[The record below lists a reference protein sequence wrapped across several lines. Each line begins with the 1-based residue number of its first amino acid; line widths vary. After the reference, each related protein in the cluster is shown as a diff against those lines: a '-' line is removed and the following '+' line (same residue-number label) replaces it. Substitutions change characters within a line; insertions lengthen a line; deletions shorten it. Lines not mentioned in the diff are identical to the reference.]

1 MNNDLEPCLGECD
14 ISRRQFLQKALNG
27 FLSVGALAFLSPFFR
42 SWMPSEKTLL
52 AEKPV
57 RFDISVLEP
66 GEMMTVMWQ
75 GKPVW
80 ILRRTPQMLKAL
92 QEKNASLR
100 DPHSMMSHQPQ
111 GLNQSLRSYQDEYFV
126 AIGQCTH
133 MGCIPMLKKKEF
145 LCPCHGSR
153 FDLAGRVVKGVP
165 APRNLDI
172 PPYHFENAGQ
182 TIVIGE

>member
-1 MNNDLEPCLGECD
+1 ML
-14 ISRRQFLQKALNG
+14 
-27 FLSVGALAFLSPFFR
+27 
-42 SWMPSEKTLL
+42 PSEKTLF

-57 RFDISVLEP
+57 RLGITTLLP

-80 ILRRTPQMLKAL
+80 ILRRNANMLKNL
-92 QEKNASLR
+92 QESSMALR
-100 DPHSMMSHQPQ
+100 DPHSLLAIQPK
-111 GLNQSLRSYQDEYFV
+111 GLNTSLRSYHDEYFV

-133 MGCIPMLKKKEF
+133 MGCIPLLRKKEF

-172 PPYHFENAGQ
+172 PPYNFENNGQ

>member
-1 MNNDLEPCLGECD
+1 MTNELGECD
-14 ISRRQFLQKALNG
+14 ISRRQFLQKALTSL
-27 FLSVGALAFLSPFFR
+27 LSFGALAFLTPFFR
-42 SWMPSEKTLL
+42 SWMPSEKTLW

-57 RFDISVLEP
+57 RFDISALEP
-66 GEMMTVMWQ
+66 GDMMTVMWQ

-80 ILRRTPQMLKAL
+80 ILRRTSQMLAILKEPN
-92 QEKNASLR
+92 QNLR
-100 DPHSMMSHQPQ
+100 DPLSLSAIQPQ
-111 GLNQSLRSYQDEYFV
+111 GVSASLRSYHDEYFV

-133 MGCIPMLKKKEF
+133 MGCIPMLKSKEF

-153 FDLAGRVVKGVP
+153 FDLAGRVIKNVP

-172 PPYHFENAGQ
+172 PPHHFENAGQ